1 MTGPADPPS
10 LARLSNPA
18 PPDAH
23 PTAMPAAAP
32 LHSAPLQSA
41 QLQSAQLN
49 PADLDTV
56 YTTLCQT
63 LTTLGEAQAPLML
76 ARLALLAL
84 SETADAPTALRWI
97 AAAAEGLPPAG

>member
-1 MTGPADPPS
+1 MTPPADPPA
-10 LARLSNPA
+10 LAMLSSPA
-18 PPDAH
+18 PPAAL
-23 PTAMPAAAP
+23 PTAMPAAVP
-32 LHSAPLQSA
+32 LSP
-41 QLQSAQLN
+41 AQLN

-63 LTTLGEAQAPLML
+63 LTTLGEAQAPLVL

-84 SETADAPTALRWI
+84 SETGDAPTALRWI

>member
-10 LARLSNPA
+10 LARPSNPA
-18 PPDAH
+18 PPGAH

-32 LHSAPLQSA
+32 LHPA
-41 QLQSAQLN
+41 QLY

>member
-10 LARLSNPA
+10 LARPSNPA
-18 PPDAH
+18 PPAAH

-32 LHSAPLQSA
+32 LHSAP
-41 QLQSAQLN
+41 LQSAQLN